1 MEPFGSGTYR
11 FDCTVNG
18 IGMKMLFDTG
28 ASSVSLSL
36 TTAKYLIENGYLEVR
51 DIKGHSYSQIAD
63 GSTVPKL
70 NAIINDIGIGSV
82 HIKNVSSGDV
92 GYSIVRKKT
101 LDGPRLTIEKTNY
114 TEADLQKLSEDANI
128 FINTGNY
135 SVALNNYMRISN
147 VRGLDDEQMY
157 NVASSHYNL
166 QQYEE
171 SIAICSLLKDGHNA
185 KNERITRRIV
195 HLIAENLSALGC
207 YKNAISCYELLLNY
221 GQDSPIDGIAYL
233 TKIALLYGIMK
244 DYDKSIT
251 YIRSAVSNYRR
262 IKGVSIQDI
271 QKGYVKD
278 DYLGSLFHLYGNIFL
293 AAGWQKE
300 GLNMIVTYAR
310 CGYMEAIQFCKDH
323 TTKY

>member
-1 MEPFGSGTYR
+1 M
-11 FDCTVNG
+11 
-18 IGMKMLFDTG
+18 
-28 ASSVSLSL
+28 
-36 TTAKYLIENGYLEVR
+36 
-51 DIKGHSYSQIAD
+51 
-63 GSTVPKL
+63 
-70 NAIINDIGIGSV
+70 
-82 HIKNVSSGDV
+82 
-92 GYSIVRKKT
+92 
-101 LDGPRLTIEKTNY
+101 DGPRLTIEKTNY